1 MGVELNIK
9 DNLKGDVVNANQYL
23 TSFDTQNELLDKIL
37 DDELYNQ
44 ELYNGGVGSRY
55 DGSGTA
61 FKDIFLEI
69 VNSSTN
75 YDVSNIDKFSDVD
88 IDNVLR
94 SYNKTADM
102 YRNQTAVSKYVDHKK
117 DMFEKRN
124 KSLLLDVSN
133 KIREKEIYTYYYKKY
148 NAQKKILMNI
158 ISASAL
164 TIVLIYLNK
173 NFKFILNDTLFVLAL
188 GIIFAVLVIRIFI
201 ELFDILFRSN
211 INYDEYDFMF
221 RGRRSTDELGEQG
234 SYLGKQWGGDKDK
247 ISEKC
252 DAEIKAY
259 KGIGV

>member
-9 DNLKGDVVNANQYL
+9 DNLKGDVVNANHLL

-55 DGSGTA
+55 GGNGNA
-61 FKDIFLEI
+61 LKDDFFNI
-69 VNSSTN
+69 VNNSTN
-75 YDVSNIDKFSDVD
+75 FDVSNVDKLSGIDME
-88 IDNVLR
+88 NVSK

-117 DMFEKRN
+117 DKFEKRN

-158 ISASAL
+158 IFASAL

-173 NFKFILNDTLFVLAL
+173 HFKFILNDTLFVLAL
-188 GIIFAVLVIRIFI
+188 GIVFAVLVIRIFI

-221 RGRRSTDELGEQG
+221 RGGAGTHELERKTKNRKNATRK
-234 SYLGKQWGGDKDK
+234 SKHMKEERLNK
-247 ISEKC
+247 I
-252 DAEIKAY
+252 I
-259 KGIGV
+259 